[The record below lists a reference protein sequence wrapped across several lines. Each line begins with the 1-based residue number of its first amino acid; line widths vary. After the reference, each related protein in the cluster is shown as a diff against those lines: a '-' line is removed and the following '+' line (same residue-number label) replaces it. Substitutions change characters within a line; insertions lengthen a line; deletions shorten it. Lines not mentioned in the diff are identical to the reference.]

1 MMEIKGIITS
11 GQGKGAYFMSKS
23 FYKDQ
28 FEKKLNFIPFP
39 GTLNIKISSSEI
51 DKIHEIGNDKLEK
64 IKGEGNFG
72 DVLLIK
78 ATLTPNINGAVVF
91 PKKTTHG
98 ENILEFITSIN
109 LKESLKI
116 KDGDEV
122 KLKLE
127 Y

>member
-1 MMEIKGIITS
+1 MEIKGIVIS

-23 FYKDQ
+23 FYKTQ
-28 FEKKLNFIPFP
+28 FLDKLNFKPFP
-39 GTLNIKISSSEI
+39 GTLNIKISKSEI
-51 DKIHEIGNDKLEK
+51 DNIHDIKKDNLEK

-78 ATLTPNINGAVVF
+78 ATLNNAVRGAVVF

-98 ENILEFITSIN
+98 ENILEFVTSVN
-109 LKESLKI
+109 VKESLGI

-122 KLKLE
+122 ELDLK

>member
-1 MMEIKGIITS
+1 MEIKGIVIS

-23 FYKDQ
+23 FYKTQ
-28 FEKKLNFIPFP
+28 FLEKLNFKPFP
-39 GTLNIKISSSEI
+39 GTLNLKISNNEI
-51 DKIHEIGNDKLEK
+51 DIIQDIKKDKLEK

-78 ATLTPNINGAVVF
+78 ATLNNDVRGAVVF

-109 LKESLKI
+109 IKETLGI

-122 KLKLE
+122 KISLE

>member
-1 MMEIKGIITS
+1 MEIKGIIVS
-11 GQGKGAYFMSKS
+11 GHGKGAYFMSKS
-23 FYKDQ
+23 FYKTQ
-28 FEKKLNFIPFP
+28 LEKKLNFIPFP
-39 GTLNIKISSSEI
+39 GTLNIKISKSEI
-51 DKIHEIGNDKLEK
+51 DYIQEIKKDNLEK

-78 ATLTPNINGAVVF
+78 ATLNDDIPGAVVF

-98 ENILEFITSIN
+98 ENILEFITSKN
-109 LKESLKI
+109 LKKSLGI

>member
-1 MMEIKGIITS
+1 MEIKGIVIS
-11 GQGKGAYFMSKS
+11 GQGKGAYFMSKP
-23 FYKDQ
+23 FYKTQ
-28 FEKKLNFIPFP
+28 FLEKLNFKPFP
-39 GTLNIKISSSEI
+39 GTLNLKISNNKI
-51 DKIHEIGNDKLEK
+51 DTIQSIKKDKLEK

-78 ATLTPNINGAVVF
+78 ATLNNDVRGAVVF

-109 LKESLKI
+109 IKETLGI

-122 KLKLE
+122 KISLE